1 MRRAIFLDRDGV
13 INRAVVRAG
22 HPYPPASMAEMEI
35 LPGVPEA
42 LERLR
47 KIGYLLIVVTNQPD
61 VARGTMSRSV
71 VEEMNGYLASCLPI
85 DEFRTCFH
93 DTVDHCSCRK
103 PSPGSLLDAAVLHG
117 IDLKESFMIGDRWRD
132 VEAGKRA
139 GCQTIFVDCGYA
151 ERQPDQFDY
160 RVGSLPEAVSIVL
173 GGGK

>member
-1 MRRAIFLDRDGV
+1 
-13 INRAVVRAG
+13 
-22 HPYPPASMAEMEI
+22 MAEMEI

-42 LERLR
+42 LERLH

-61 VARGTMSRSV
+61 VARGTIPRSV
-71 VEEMNGYLASCLPI
+71 VEEMNSYLASCLPI

-93 DTVDHCSCRK
+93 DSVDHCSCRK
-103 PSPGSLLDAAVLHG
+103 PSPGSLLDAAASHG
-117 IDLKESFMIGDRWRD
+117 IDLKESFMVGDRWRD